1 MKRRLSAAT
10 RQTFRSLEV
19 RNFRLFFIGQAISQA
34 GTWLQLIAQT
44 LLILRLTDSGVALGL
59 VTAAQ
64 FVPTLLLGAWAGVIS
79 DRVDKRRLMLVT
91 QTAMM
96 VLALAL
102 GVLVLTGHVTVGLVY
117 GLAALTGI
125 AAAFDNPARRAFITE
140 LVEEGHI
147 TNAVSLN
154 SALMTG
160 SRIVGPALAA
170 ILIATVGIGWCFV
183 INGVSFVAVLVG
195 LMLMDPNEMQLVERL
210 PKAKGQ
216 IREGL
221 RYLWQHEDLR
231 TAMLV
236 MGAIATLAFNW
247 NVLLPLLAQRSL
259 GGDEN
264 TYTVLTTMTSVGA
277 LTGSLVI
284 ARRTSVNAALLART
298 AILFGVATM
307 LLAIAPTLPLAA
319 LAGVFMGA
327 TGVMFLSG
335 TNSLVQVGAAPEM
348 RGRVMALYSVVFL
361 GSTPIGGPL
370 AGWVAEEYGVRV
382 GIAMGAV
389 AAIACGVLAQRALR
403 RQRHAEALGTDE
415 ALEPVLEAA

>member
-195 LMLMDPNEMQLVERL
+195 LMLMDPNEMQLVDRL

-284 ARRTSVNAALLART
+284 ARRTSVDAALLART

-370 AGWVAEEYGVRV
+370 AGWVAEEYGVRM
-382 GIAMGAV
+382 GITMGAV

-403 RQRHAEALGTDE
+403 RQRHAEASATDE